1 MASYS
6 SWPRH
11 CEMTTPY
18 VKIRSPYGAMFVFKR
33 IAVLEVNRKT
43 SEEYTNSF
51 SPVLCRVHEFIDGND
66 TQ

>member
-1 MASYS
+1 
-6 SWPRH
+6 
-11 CEMTTPY
+11 MTTPY
-18 VKIRSPYGAMFVFKR
+18 VEIRSPYGAMFVFKR

-51 SPVLCRVHEFIDGND
+51 SPVLCRVHEFIDGNN